1 MKLSKFDGQRVH
13 VTTAWGDE
21 LDGIC
26 SHNSAD
32 YNFHEFGRDEE
43 GLQLTA
49 LLLFKS
55 DIKKI
60 KLLKNG
66 FSTPFGKL
74 EEIAVEDGADILEEV
89 LFCEEDESVLRM
101 LAYLERRCE
110 SEIPDREQTLDLVQQ
125 LFETTDSAEI
135 KEAAERLLHAAES
148 ENGAK

>member
-1 MKLSKFDGQRVH
+1 MKLSKFDGQRVR

-32 YNFHEFGRDEE
+32 YNFHEFGKDEE
-43 GLQLTA
+43 GLQFSA

-60 KLLKNG
+60 KRLKNG
-66 FSTPFGKL
+66 FPTPFGKL
-74 EEIAVEDGADILEEV
+74 EELAAEDDADILEEV

-101 LAYLERRCE
+101 LACLESRLGSGLPCLKETLALVERLQAQTE
-110 SEIPDREQTLDLVQQ
+110 SEAIKAAAVHLLRKAKPLD
-125 LFETTDSAEI
+125 A
-135 KEAAERLLHAAES
+135 
-148 ENGAK
+148 